1 MRRTDREITD
11 RQELLDVMARCD
23 VCRLALND
31 ESGYPYVV
39 PLNFGMEERD
49 GTLYLLFHGAMTGTK
64 YDRMERDPRATFEMD
79 CGHMLCTDEA
89 KGMCTMAYESV
100 IGRGRLE
107 TVPEAEREAALQC
120 LMAHYGRPDFAF
132 DRASVAH
139 TRVFRLAIESMT
151 GKRRKKE
158 SRTARRKAGVRQTVE
173 KHAQP
178 KVAEGRK
185 ASQSC
190 ARKRKENRNHFL
202 RRRVRRRKYRSA
214 RKRAK
219 GAPQACP
226 SCAAARSRQAV
237 LITIFHFIM
246 APAGEYT
253 LP

>member
-107 TVPEAEREAALQC
+107 PVPEEEQRC
-120 LMAHYGRPDFAF
+120 
-132 DRASVAH
+132 
-139 TRVFRLAIESMT
+139 
-151 GKRRKKE
+151 
-158 SRTARRKAGVRQTVE
+158 
-173 KHAQP
+173 
-178 KVAEGRK
+178 
-185 ASQSC
+185 
-190 ARKRKENRNHFL
+190 
-202 RRRVRRRKYRSA
+202 SA
-214 RKRAK
+214 
-219 GAPQACP
+219 
-226 SCAAARSRQAV
+226 
-237 LITIFHFIM
+237 
-246 APAGEYT
+246 
-253 LP
+253 

>member
-64 YDRMERDPRATFEMD
+64 YDRMERDSRATFEMD

-107 TVPEAEREAALQC
+107 LVPEEEKEEALAI
-120 LMAHYGRPDFAF
+120 LMRHYHQEDFPFGRAAMPK
-132 DRASVAH
+132 
-139 TRVFRLAIESMT
+139 TKVFRLVVEQMT
-151 GKRRKKE
+151 GKRR
-158 SRTARRKAGVRQTVE
+158 
-173 KHAQP
+173 
-178 KVAEGRK
+178 
-185 ASQSC
+185 
-190 ARKRKENRNHFL
+190 
-202 RRRVRRRKYRSA
+202 
-214 RKRAK
+214 
-219 GAPQACP
+219 
-226 SCAAARSRQAV
+226 
-237 LITIFHFIM
+237 
-246 APAGEYT
+246 
-253 LP
+253 